1 MLNFPNLSFRLFSK
15 QKRKVRIYII
25 LELHLRKKFTAP
37 LALLINPSFWDSKT
51 QRVISSHK
59 SSSEI
64 NRKLKIIEDQFASN
78 YDLESIKSLSSFK
91 KIVKDLCLK
100 YVIKDDLTLI
110 SAIERYI
117 EFAPQIKNKKTG
129 SIGLKEGTIVRYEFL
144 KKIYLEYSNKKD
156 KYILIDCFKISD
168 IDEFTG
174 YLLNEKKYGVGTTG
188 KTISQIKTVLHKAIR
203 DGYKVSYAMKFIDHF
218 DFNKQERILNT
229 LDFEEIEILKSY
241 RPEPNLKNSWK
252 IMLIGLYTGQRVSDL
267 LTLDKSQLRL
277 NDNGTLYIDFIQQ
290 KTGTH
295 VTVAVGDPLVME
307 ILLHDFPKKTYTQ
320 IFNKHIKK
328 ICEKAGLTESVL
340 GYKMSLSPRRK
351 LKGTYRKCDLV
362 TAHDLRRSF
371 ATNYYGKVQTP
382 ILMRITGHK
391 KESTFLEYIGEKF
404 NQDYYA
410 DLFLSQTSNS

>member
-1 MLNFPNLSFRLFSK
+1 MLNFPNLSFRLLSK
-15 QKRKVRIYII
+15 QRRKVRIYII
-25 LELHLRKKFTAP
+25 LELNSRKKFMAP
-37 LALLINPSFWDSKT
+37 LPLLINPSFWDSKT
-51 QRVISSHK
+51 QRVISSQK

-64 NRKLKIIEDQFASN
+64 NRKLKILKDQFAN
-78 YDLESIKSLSSFK
+78 NCDLESIKSLRSFK

-110 SAIERYI
+110 CAIERYI
-117 EFAPQIKNKKTG
+117 KFAPQIKNKKTG
-129 SIGLKEGTIVRYEFL
+129 SIGLKQASIVRYEFL
-144 KKIYLEYSNKKD
+144 KKIYLEYSIKKG

-168 IDEFTG
+168 IDEFTS
-174 YLLNEKKYGVGTTG
+174 YLLNEKKYGVGTSG
-188 KTISQIKTVLHKAIR
+188 KTVSQIKTVLHKAVR

-229 LDFEEIEILKSY
+229 LDFEEIEKLKSY
-241 RPEPNLKNSWK
+241 KAETNLKNSWK

-277 NDNGTLYIDFIQQ
+277 NENGNLYVDFIQQ

-295 VTVAVGDPLVME
+295 VTVAIGDPLVKN
-307 ILLHDFPKKTYTQ
+307 ILLYDFPNKTYTQ

-328 ICEKAGLTESVL
+328 ICEKAGLTESVV

-351 LKGTYRKCDLV
+351 LKGTYRKCDLI

-404 NQDYYA
+404 NQDHYA
-410 DLFLSQTSNS
+410 DLFLSQASNS